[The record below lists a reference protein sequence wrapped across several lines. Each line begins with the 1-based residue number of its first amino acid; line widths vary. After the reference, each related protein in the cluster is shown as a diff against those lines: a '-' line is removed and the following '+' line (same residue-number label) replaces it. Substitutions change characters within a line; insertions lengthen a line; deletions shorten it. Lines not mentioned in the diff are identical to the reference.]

1 MDDVGSCDIQRG
13 DVLECPMRLC
23 GKSRG
28 WLANPRERDAVKELL
43 REVEVLGMGGER
55 AIQICEQAERKL
67 EGKRLI
73 RVRRFSPYVSVQF
86 GR

>member
-1 MDDVGSCDIQRG
+1 MLGLAISSNVMYWCARY
-13 DVLECPMRLC
+13 VCA

-43 REVEVLGMGGER
+43 REVEVLGRGGER

-73 RVRRFSPYVSVQF
+73 RVRRFSPYVSVHF